1 MCQRSVHLFFV
12 MQIHILI
19 QLAIRAIA
27 LEGAFVVSSSSSSQ
41 SGIQYLWDEQR
52 RPLSIASKM
61 VSIVYHNGQFTAWWS
76 LCKREVEVPFST
88 MASGLWDLMEHS
100 TPLFFYLS
108 LVLLFDVEAL
118 LCYHVFRNYT
128 LSYLYMK
135 ISYLF
140 SFFIF
145 PTSQL
150 STTAYFQK
158 SISHT

>member
-1 MCQRSVHLFFV
+1 MIFLSELLGPAKQPMACSSSSKRRIMNWETFQISGGKNNCLLLPVVLSNPKKASLWALLPKESPFLMCQRSVHLFFV

-27 LEGAFVVSSSSSSQ
+27 LEGAFVVSSSSSQ

-88 MASGLWDLMEHS
+88 MASGLYE
-100 TPLFFYLS
+100 
-108 LVLLFDVEAL
+108 
-118 LCYHVFRNYT
+118 
-128 LSYLYMK
+128 
-135 ISYLF
+135 I
-140 SFFIF
+140 
-145 PTSQL
+145 
-150 STTAYFQK
+150 
-158 SISHT
+158 